1 MTRRCHVWTLKSWIQ
16 PPRFYKDLQTPTDS
30 GQRYTTPHTHISL
43 HWSLTVPV
51 DNAETARAGGLQH
64 LEADNGRQG
73 ATTKN
78 EVVQF
83 VRHDSE
89 YDNAPT
95 QEELHGPNALR
106 RVAVPIPWS
115 VYTVAFVELCE
126 RFSYYGTQVV
136 YSNFVNHSLP
146 LPAPNGPPGSH
157 HNTGAGGGSDQGISG
172 ALGQGPRTANG
183 INTFNTFWVYCVPLL
198 GAYMADE
205 HWGRYKTI
213 CVHHNTTACYAVF
226 MLGLIIMGFGT
237 GSFKPN
243 ISPLIVEQI
252 DVTRAFVKTLSS
264 GERVIVDPI
273 ITQSRIY
280 HYFYLFINIGA
291 LVGQI
296 GMVYAEK
303 YVGFWLSFLLPLL
316 AFLTTPF
323 VMWWGRNRY
332 QQRPPAGSVVTK
344 AVRCLVYRMKGRWSF
359 NPVTMWKHTSNG
371 SIREAV
377 KPSNI
382 QPSQRPVWM
391 TFDDAWVDEVR
402 RGFAACAVFCYY
414 PLYWLAY
421 GQLTNN
427 FTAQAGT
434 MKLNG
439 VPNDVVNNLDP
450 FALIIFIPLCD
461 SFLYPGL
468 RKLGFNFTALKK
480 ITAGFWLA
488 AAAMIWAAVV
498 QFYIYKRSP
507 CGYQANSCFND
518 DGSVNPAPLNVW
530 IQTGCYV
537 LIALSEIFA
546 SITSLEL
553 SLSSQISAAIAEA
566 LNRLS
571 GDPLLVWNYGVF
583 AVVAFV
589 GGCLFIWQFWSLDQQ
604 KDELNL
610 FPGGFVVAQKDVE
623 EVSIS
628 EPLPHTIDEKK

>member
-1 MTRRCHVWTLKSWIQ
+1 M
-16 PPRFYKDLQTPTDS
+16 
-30 GQRYTTPHTHISL
+30 
-43 HWSLTVPV
+43 PV
-51 DNAETARAGGLQH
+51 DNPEIIQAGGLEH
-64 LEADNGRQG
+64 LDTDNGRRVSV
-73 ATTKN
+73 TKN

-83 VRHDSE
+83 SRRDSDYE
-89 YDNAPT
+89 KVPT
-95 QEELHGPNALR
+95 GEDLHGPNALR
-106 RVAVPIPWS
+106 RVAAPIPWA

-136 YSNFVNHSLP
+136 YSNFVNHALP

-157 HNTGAGGGSDQGISG
+157 HNTGAGGGTDQGISG
-172 ALGQGPRTANG
+172 ALGQGPQAANG
-183 INTFNTFWVYCVPLL
+183 INTFNNFWVYCVPLL
-198 GAYMADE
+198 GAYIADE

-213 CVHHNTTACYAVF
+213 CVSIAIAIVGHIILVISAIPPVITHTTACYAVF
-226 MLGLIIMGFGT
+226 MIGLIIMGFGT

-252 DVTRAFVKTLSS
+252 AVTRAFVKTLPS

-303 YVGFWLSFLLPLL
+303 YVGFWLSFLLPLV
-316 AFLTTPF
+316 AFLTTPV
-323 VMWWGRNRY
+323 VMWWGRKRY

-344 AVRCLVYRMKGRWSF
+344 AFRCLFYGMKGRWSL
-359 NPVTMWKHTSNG
+359 NPVTMWKRTSNG
-371 SIREAV
+371 SIWEAA

-382 QPSQRPVWM
+382 QPSQRPRWM

-402 RGFAACAVFCYY
+402 RGFAACAVFCYF

-421 GQLTNN
+421 NQLTNN
-427 FTAQAGT
+427 LTAQAGT
-434 MKLNG
+434 MQLKG
-439 VPNDVVNNLDP
+439 VPNDVLNNLDP

-498 QFYIYKRSP
+498 QYYIYKRSP

-518 DGSVNPAPLNVW
+518 DGTVNPAPLNVW

-546 SITSLEL
+546 SITSLEYAYSKAPKNMR
-553 SLSSQISAAIAEA
+553 SLIQAIALFTNAISAAIAEA

-571 GDPLLVWNYGVF
+571 GDPLLIWNYGVF
-583 AVVAFV
+583 AVVAFI
-589 GGCLFIWQFWSLDQQ
+589 GGCIFIWQFWSLDQQ
-604 KDELNL
+604 EDELNL
-610 FPGGFVVAQKDVE
+610 LPEGFVIAQKDIE

-628 EPLPHTIDEKK
+628 EPQSYTIEEKN